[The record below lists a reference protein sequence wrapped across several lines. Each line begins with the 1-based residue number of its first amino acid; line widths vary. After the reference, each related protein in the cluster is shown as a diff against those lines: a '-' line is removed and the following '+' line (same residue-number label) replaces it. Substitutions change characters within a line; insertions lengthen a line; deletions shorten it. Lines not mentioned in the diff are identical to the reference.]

1 MFTLY
6 ESVSDGLHNDVQT
19 IRTVYSLV
27 GRFLYI
33 HTAANQINDRYR
45 QSLNELFSY
54 VLLPLGTS
62 KSKISHLF
70 YTQAV
75 SKLIFHNLELKLTY
89 IVYASVIDT
98 WNENT
103 SSISEP

>member
-19 IRTVYSLV
+19 IRTVYSFV
-27 GRFLYI
+27 GI

-45 QSLNELFSY
+45 QSLNELFSC
-54 VLLPLGTS
+54 VLLPLDTS

-75 SKLIFHNLELKLTY
+75 SKLIFHNLALKLTY

-103 SSISEP
+103 SEP